1 MVIVGGVEVV
11 ILSHLQNPIPITGEG
26 TSPEHS
32 PPLQSESSEQYRP
45 SSHDEESVVVVEV
58 EVKLVVVAGFVVVGG
73 VKVKLEVVVIILS
86 HLQDQPE
93 HSPPLQ
99 SES

>member
-45 SSHDEESVVVVEV
+45 SSHDD
-58 EVKLVVVAGFVVVGG
+58 VVVGG
-73 VKVKLEVVVIILS
+73 VKVELEVVVIILS
-86 HLQDQPE
+86 HLQDQPFRLVR

>member
-45 SSHDEESVVVVEV
+45 SSHDGKSVVVVEV
-58 EVKLVVVAGFVVVGG
+58 VVVAGVVVVGG
-73 VKVKLEVVVIILS
+73 VKVELEVVVIILS